1 MDIEKAEV
9 ACRNIL
15 CKIELSR
22 NDEMLI
28 VFDEEKQD
36 LAEIFAEQATAIGGN
51 PYMLKVPTPTE
62 GKFASWFTN
71 FVSDVVKN
79 KFTVILLSHSMY
91 RARGI
96 MDAIGRP
103 DKELKELSSRF
114 FCDWTIPKDSFIRVY
129 SADQCEVESYR
140 KVLLKELG
148 VGRAMRVTTCLGTD
162 VVLQARGWIVS
173 DGEVFTAAVESSA
186 NGVVLIDS
194 SLYWGH
200 PESPIKVTLENG
212 RIAGIECL
220 GIEGKLYQAFLADSK
235 KDKGASVLVELG
247 IGVNPNA
254 DPHGQ
259 VMEAEQARGT
269 CHFGFGNNV
278 QFGGCNRSCIHYDG
292 VVSKPTIYV
301 DGHIVAVDGNLTS
314 CDRRELPAVRP

>member
-1 MDIEKAEV
+1 MGLEKSEV

-15 CKIELSR
+15 SKMKFSR

-28 VFDEEKQD
+28 VFDEEKRN
-36 LAEIFAEQATAIGGN
+36 LAQIFAGQAIAMEGN
-51 PYMLKVPTPTE
+51 PYLLKVPTPTE
-62 GKFASWFTN
+62 GKFASWFAN
-71 FVSDVVKN
+71 LLSDVVKN
-79 KFTVILLSHSMY
+79 EFIVILLSHSMY

-103 DKELKELSSRF
+103 DRDLKELPSRF
-114 FCDWTIPKDSFIRVY
+114 FCDWTIPEDSFIRVN
-129 SADQCEVESYR
+129 SADPVEVESYR
-140 KVLLKELG
+140 KALLKELG
-148 VGRAMRVTTCLGTD
+148 VDRAMRVTTPLGTD

-212 RIAGIECL
+212 RITGIECL
-220 GIEGKLYQAFLADSK
+220 EIESKLYQAFLADSK

-254 DPHGQ
+254 DPHGH
-259 VMEAEQARGT
+259 VMEAEQAWGT
-269 CHFGFGNNV
+269 CHFGFGNSI
-278 QFGGCNRSCIHYDG
+278 QFGGRNRSRIHYDG

-301 DGHIVAVDGNLTS
+301 DGHTVVVERKLTS

>member
-1 MDIEKAEV
+1 VDLEKAEV

-15 CKIELSR
+15 SKMKFSK

-36 LAEIFAEQATAIGGN
+36 LAQIFARRALAVEGN
-51 PYMLKVPTPTE
+51 PYMLRVPTPTE
-62 GKFASWFTN
+62 GKFTSWFTS
-71 FVSDVVKN
+71 FLSDVVKN
-79 KFTVILLSHSMY
+79 EFVVILLSHSMF

-103 DKELKELSSRF
+103 AKEFRELSSRF
-114 FCDWTIPKDSFIRVY
+114 FCDWTMPKDSFVRVN
-129 SADQCEVESYR
+129 SADPVEVESHR
-140 KVLLKELG
+140 KLLVKELR
-148 VGRAMRVTTCLGTD
+148 VGGTMRVTTCLGTD
-162 VVLQARGWIVS
+162 VVLQARSWVVS
-173 DGEVFTAAVESSA
+173 YGEVFTAAVESSA

-194 SLYWGH
+194 SLYWGQ
-200 PESPIKVTLENG
+200 PESPIEVTLENG
-212 RIAGIECL
+212 RIRKIESL
-220 GIEGKLYQAFLADSK
+220 GTESKQYRAFLADSK

-254 DPHGQ
+254 DPHGH

-269 CHFGFGNNV
+269 CHFGFGNNI

-292 VVSKPTIYV
+292 VVWGPTIYV
-301 DGHIVAVDGNLTS
+301 DGHIVVAEGKLTS
-314 CDRRELPAVRP
+314 

>member
-1 MDIEKAEV
+1 MDLEKSKV

-15 CKIELSR
+15 SKMKFSR

-28 VFDEEKQD
+28 AFDEEKQD
-36 LAEIFAEQATAIGGN
+36 LAQIFAEQAIAIGGN

-62 GKFASWFTN
+62 NKFASWFTN
-71 FVSDVVKN
+71 FLSDVVKN
-79 KFTVILLSHSMY
+79 EFTVILLSNSMY

-114 FCDWTIPKDSFIRVY
+114 FCDWTIPEDSFVRVY
-129 SADQCEVESYR
+129 SADPVEVESYR
-140 KVLLKELG
+140 EVLLRELG
-148 VGRAMRVTTCLGTD
+148 VGGAMRVTTCLGTD
-162 VVLQARGWIVS
+162 VALQARGWIVS

-194 SLYWGH
+194 SLYWGQ
-200 PESPIKVTLENG
+200 PESPIEVTLENG
-212 RIAGIECL
+212 RIKEIECL
-220 GIEGKLYQAFLADSK
+220 GAESKQYQAFLADSK

-254 DPHGQ
+254 DPRGH

-269 CHFGFGNNV
+269 CHFGFGNNI
-278 QFGGCNRSCIHYDG
+278 QFGGHNRSCIHYDG

-301 DGHIVAVDGNLTS
+301 DGHTVVLEGKLTS